1 MYILESLSVYIVL
14 LCLYRCV
21 QLICAADEMEDS
33 AMYGVNNHSM
43 GSILAPPISYDYNL
57 TDSFAP
63 VSHGRT
69 EDICDILEQIVS
81 ISSQSLD
88 EAQMRLVAV
97 RVHVMLLGKINWF

>member
-1 MYILESLSVYIVL
+1 
-14 LCLYRCV
+14 
-21 QLICAADEMEDS
+21 
-33 AMYGVNNHSM
+33 MYGVNNHSM

-57 TDSFAP
+57 TDSFAA

-88 EAQMRLVAV
+88 EAQMRSVAV
-97 RVHVMLLGKINWF
+97 SIIHLMLLRRLDDIEFCFSRFDFDNSGSFYLLFQARVVTIGS